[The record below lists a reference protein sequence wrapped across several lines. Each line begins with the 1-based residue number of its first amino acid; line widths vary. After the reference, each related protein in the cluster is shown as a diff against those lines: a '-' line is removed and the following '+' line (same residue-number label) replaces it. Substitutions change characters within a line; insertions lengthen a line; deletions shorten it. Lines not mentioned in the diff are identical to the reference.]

1 MDNEL
6 KRITGMITPVDRDLI
21 MKTQK
26 RLDNLTKPLGSLG
39 RLEDIAKQICGITGK
54 RSPATG
60 NKTIFV
66 FAADHG
72 VTQEG
77 VSPYPKEVTA
87 QMVCNFLE
95 KGAGINVLASH
106 AGARIVV
113 ADLGVASDIR
123 PNPALIVK
131 KTGYGTRNMAK
142 GPAMTRAEAL
152 AALTAGIEIFGT
164 EFSNGIDI
172 AGIGEMGIGNTTA
185 SSAITACFTGLPV
198 DKLTGRGAG
207 LDDAGLR
214 KKIDVINRA
223 LAVNKPDPDDPV
235 DVLAKVGGFEIAG
248 LCGVILA
255 AAAHKVPVVIDG
267 FISSAAAL
275 VAYRIEPGTKD
286 YMIAAHSSVEI
297 GQKYIFEQI
306 GIEPLLNLNM
316 RLGEGTGAA
325 LAMTIVDAAIK
336 VMTQMATFESAGVS
350 KET

>member
-1 MDNEL
+1 
-6 KRITGMITPVDRDLI
+6 MITPVDRDLI
-21 MKTQK
+21 IKTQK
-26 RLDNLTKPLGSLG
+26 RLDNLSKPLGALG
-39 RLEDIAKQICGITGK
+39 KLEDIAKQICGITGK
-54 RSPATG
+54 KSPATG

-72 VTQEG
+72 VTDEG
-77 VSPYPKEVTA
+77 VSAYPKEVTA
-87 QMVCNFLE
+87 QMVRNFLE
-95 KGAGINVLASH
+95 KGAGINVLAGH

-113 ADLGVASDIR
+113 ADLGIASDIE

-152 AALTAGIEIFGT
+152 SAITAGIEIFET

-172 AGIGEMGIGNTTA
+172 AGTGEMGIGNTTA
-185 SSAITACFTGLPV
+185 SSAITACFTGIPV
-198 DKLTGRGAG
+198 EKLTGKGAG

-214 KKIDVINRA
+214 KKIGVINKA
-223 LAVNKPDPDDPV
+223 LTLNKPDPNDPV

-248 LCGVILA
+248 LCGVILS
-255 AAAHKVPVVIDG
+255 AAAHKIPVVIDG

-275 VAYRIEPGTKD
+275 IAYRIKPETKD
-286 YMIAAHSSVEI
+286 YMIAAHASVEN
-297 GQKYIFEQI
+297 GQKHVFQQI

-325 LAMTIVDAAIK
+325 LAMTILDASIK
-336 VMTQMATFESAGVS
+336 ILTQMATFESAGVS

>member
-1 MDNEL
+1 
-6 KRITGMITPVDRDLI
+6 
-21 MKTQK
+21 
-26 RLDNLTKPLGSLG
+26 
-39 RLEDIAKQICGITGK
+39 
-54 RSPATG
+54 
-60 NKTIFV
+60 
-66 FAADHG
+66 
-72 VTQEG
+72 
-77 VSPYPKEVTA
+77 
-87 QMVCNFLE
+87 
-95 KGAGINVLASH
+95 
-106 AGARIVV
+106 
-113 ADLGVASDIR
+113 
-123 PNPALIVK
+123 LIVK
-131 KTGYGTRNMAK
+131 KLVTAQGTWRKARLCEK
-142 GPAMTRAEAL
+142 PKLWRRS
-152 AALTAGIEIFGT
+152 TAGIEIFGT

-316 RLGEGTGAA
+316 RLG
-325 LAMTIVDAAIK
+325 
-336 VMTQMATFESAGVS
+336 
-350 KET
+350 